1 MVDIPERLDD
11 PTDIIVFGVES
22 EQVEEENDA
31 FNDMRD
37 DLGRSEVTVVIVR
50 TH

>member
-50 TH
+50 PH

>member
-37 DLGRSEVTVVIVR
+37 DLGRSEGTVVIVR
-50 TH
+50 PH